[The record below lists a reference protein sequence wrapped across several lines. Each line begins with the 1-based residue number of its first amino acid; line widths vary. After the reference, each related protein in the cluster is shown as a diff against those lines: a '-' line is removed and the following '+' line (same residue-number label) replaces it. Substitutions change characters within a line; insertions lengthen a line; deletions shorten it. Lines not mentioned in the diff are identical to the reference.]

1 MKKIIYIVLE
11 GLSDR
16 PIGDF
21 GNKTPLESAVTFNL
35 DNLARRGMSGLS
47 YVCAKGISPESDIAV
62 ISLLG
67 YDVYKYYT
75 GRGPLESFAEGLIIN
90 DGDVAFRANFA
101 TVNDSGLIEDRRVAR
116 DLSTEEAAALTKEIN
131 SKITL
136 SGATFEF
143 KNTVGHR
150 GVLVFRGMRSKL
162 SGWVNN
168 TDPAYG
174 RNGVMGIARER
185 FDNYVIESSPMP
197 GYEDSLEAKE
207 TAQILNEFTRKAVKV
222 LNDSQVNKKRIKENR
237 IPANAILCRDG
248 GDRLPRFPQ
257 LRELYGLRFGSFV
270 KMPIEKGIAF
280 LTGMELISI
289 PESTGHLDVDY
300 AVWAKIAL
308 TSISEYD
315 GIYIHIKNIDEVS
328 HDGDFNKKKEIVEYI
343 DKFFLAN
350 ILSGL
355 NISDTIIA
363 VTSAHS
369 TVCTLKAHSSDPSPF
384 LIAGGSIKP
393 DKVAVF
399 SEKAARSG
407 GLGEIE
413 ATNIMSYLVRCAR
426 GE

>member
-16 PIGDF
+16 TIKDF
-21 GNKTPLESAVTFNL
+21 DGKTPLESATTFNL
-35 DNLARRGMSGLS
+35 DSLARSGVSGLS
-47 YVCAKGISPESDIAV
+47 YTCAKGIAPESDIAV

-67 YDVYKYYT
+67 YDVRRYYT
-75 GRGPLESFAEGLIIN
+75 GRGPLESFAEGLIVN
-90 DGDVAFRANFA
+90 SGDVAFRANFA
-101 TVNDSGLIEDRRVAR
+101 TVSDSGLIKDRRVAR
-116 DLSTEEAAALTKEIN
+116 DLTTEEAVALAKEIN
-131 SKITL
+131 AKITL

-150 GVLVFRGMRSKL
+150 GVLVIRGMRSKL

-174 RNGVMGIARER
+174 RSGIMGIAREK
-185 FDNYVIESSPMP
+185 FDNCVVESSPMP
-197 GYEDSLEAKE
+197 GYEDSIEAKE
-207 TAQILNEFTRKAVKV
+207 TAQILNEFTRKAAKV
-222 LNDSQVNKKRIKENR
+222 LNDSQVNKKRIKENKM
-237 IPANAILCRDG
+237 PANIILCRDG
-248 GDRLPRFPQ
+248 GDSIPRLPQ
-257 LRELYGLRFGSFV
+257 LKDLYGLTFGSFV
-270 KMPIEKGIAF
+270 KMPIEKGIAS
-280 LTGMELISI
+280 LAGMELISI

-308 TSISEYD
+308 TSISEY
-315 GIYIHIKNIDEVS
+315 GGVYIHIKDIDEVS
-328 HDGDFNKKKEIVEYI
+328 HDGDFNKKKEIIEYI

-369 TVCTLKAHSSDPSPF
+369 TVCALKAHSSDPSPF

-399 SEKAARSG
+399 SEKAVGSG

-413 ATNIMSYLVRCAR
+413 ATNIMPYLVRCAR
-426 GE
+426 E